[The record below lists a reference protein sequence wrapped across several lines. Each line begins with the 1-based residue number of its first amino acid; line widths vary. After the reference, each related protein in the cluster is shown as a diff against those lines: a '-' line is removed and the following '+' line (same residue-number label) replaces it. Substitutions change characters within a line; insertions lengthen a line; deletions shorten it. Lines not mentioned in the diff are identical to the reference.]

1 MRVIRY
7 HLIHFSFTLLN
18 FVVVSALMLAFYT
31 LIIYLSSDI
40 HINPGPVSLLNLSL
54 AHLNVHLLL
63 TQGKFDQIF
72 TLLDAYTFDVFA
84 LSETWL
90 DLN

>member
-40 HINPGPVSLLNLSL
+40 HINPGPVSPLNLSL
-54 AHLNVHLLL
+54 AHLNVRSLL

-90 DLN
+90 NLN